1 MNDFYHYASDY
12 NAPVKCGSMRMKPV
26 ALAVLVLFGISLIG
40 MYGYLTREG
49 RKYIFATINQPVLK
63 PF

>member
-26 ALAVLVLFGISLIG
+26 ALAVLVLFGLSLIG

-49 RKYIFATINQPVLK
+49 RKYILVT
-63 PF
+63 